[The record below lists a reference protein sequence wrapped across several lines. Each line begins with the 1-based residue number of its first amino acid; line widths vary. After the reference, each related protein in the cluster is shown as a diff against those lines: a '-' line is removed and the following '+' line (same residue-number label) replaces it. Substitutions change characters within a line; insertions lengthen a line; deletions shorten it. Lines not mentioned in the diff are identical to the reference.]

1 MEEPHTYNIIIYNI
15 IYTYYQIDEL
25 YLDLRFELLQQY
37 CIEKNPLVSLAFN
50 WIIYLIVRIL
60 VLKIF

>member
-15 IYTYYQIDEL
+15 IYTYYHIDEL

-37 CIEKNPLVSLAFN
+37 YIEKN
-50 WIIYLIVRIL
+50 
-60 VLKIF
+60 